1 MKRALNGIWTR
12 DLLITNQ
19 VLYQAELPRHEWVN
33 PSELIKSLTDFGL
46 LKKTISGIRGIFGED
61 LNLKDV
67 MEFTNNFSSLI
78 KSQKCV
84 IGRDTR
90 PSGKIIQEIVSA
102 VLMKNGIDVY
112 DLGMVPTPVV
122 FRESRKY
129 GAGIIISSSHNPIE
143 WNGMKFILEGRG
155 INENELPKIVNKQ
168 EIIKS
173 KIGNIKKIKSTYVED
188 ARKIIGHIENSPK
201 IIIDNGG
208 GAAND
213 FAVNLLKN
221 IGCDVEIINQEI
233 LDSSRGPD
241 PTSDE
246 LTELTETSKNKD
258 IGFAFDLDGDRL
270 VVVRK
275 GEKLT
280 PDITLGL
287 GVVKSLELGYKKF
300 VLSLDTSVSI
310 EKFIKEKGGTV
321 VRSKV
326 GEANVIEEMIKNDS
340 QAGGEGSSAG
350 FILPEFNYCREGIL
364 TSGLIASM
372 LENSKFSE
380 IIKYMENYFQIRE
393 KIKIDSNYH
402 DKIIEN
408 VKNDLIKKYSKI
420 DTRDGIKV
428 IMDDDTWILIRKSN
442 TEDIIRISGES
453 NNEEKCKKIM
463 NNTMEMVKEYYDKI
477 KWK

>member
-1 MKRALNGIWTR
+1 M
-12 DLLITNQ
+12 
-19 VLYQAELPRHEWVN
+19 
-33 PSELIKSLTDFGL
+33 
-46 LKKTISGIRGIFGED
+46 KKTISGIRGIFGED

-173 KIGNIKKIKSTYVED
+173 KIGNINKIKSTYVED
-188 ARKIIGHIENSPK
+188 ARKIIGDIENSPK

-233 LDSSRGPD
+233 LDCSRGPD

-275 GEKLT
+275 GEKQT

-453 NNEEKCKKIM
+453 NNEEKCKKII
-463 NNTMEMVKEYYDKI
+463 NNTIEMVKENYDKI
-477 KWK
+477 K